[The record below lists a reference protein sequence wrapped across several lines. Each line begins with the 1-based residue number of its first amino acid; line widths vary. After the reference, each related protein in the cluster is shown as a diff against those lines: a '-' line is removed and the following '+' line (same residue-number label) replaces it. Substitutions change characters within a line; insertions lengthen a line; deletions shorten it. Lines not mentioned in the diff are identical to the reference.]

1 VSWIFGGFS
10 STVPHPKRPLA
21 GYQEID
27 MATAPNPARIHDY
40 EARLAGLM
48 ELRAHELDGNNDH
61 KVKNLNR
68 QIQTQ
73 LKWIASAR
81 SAGESK

>member
-1 VSWIFGGFS
+1 VDR
-10 STVPHPKRPLA
+10 HPERPLA
-21 GYQEID
+21 GDEEND
-27 MATAPNPARIHDY
+27 MPTAPNPARIADY
-40 EARLAGLM
+40 EAKLADLM
-48 ELRAHELDGNNDH
+48 ELRIVQVEGNNDH

-81 SAGESK
+81 AAGGSL